1 VEWAQQPFSWVQI
14 CSSFCGITQAHQEQR
29 RGLALGNSLAAHAPT
44 PVRAV
49 CSGLATAGQPPAVP
63 AQKIQNVQ
71 KIIWLKITQC
81 LKR

>member
-1 VEWAQQPFSWVQI
+1 M
-14 CSSFCGITQAHQEQR
+14 G
-29 RGLALGNSLAAHAPT
+29 AA
-44 PVRAV
+44 AV
-49 CSGLATAGQPPAVP
+49 FMGSNLLLFLWNHTGPSGAKARPRYGQPPAVP